1 MKPTINEDI
10 SRQIANLVHKYIR
23 LRALYT
29 KELAKNYDLSVMQL
43 LCLECL
49 YENDRLS
56 MSDIAENIMVN
67 VSTVTGIVDRLEKKG
82 FLERCRESGDRRV
95 ITIALTEKG
104 RTLAENSPPLVHHRI
119 VDAVKRLSKNERE
132 EISKALNSLSRL
144 IEDGEEDRDH
154 RLTPAIQ
161 QAKNTVDHLRGYN

>member
-1 MKPTINEDI
+1 MKSAIYEDI
-10 SRQIANLVHKYIR
+10 SRQIANLIHKYIR

-29 KELAKNYDLSVMQL
+29 KELAKNYNLSVMQL

-104 RTLAENSPPLVHHRI
+104 RNLAENSPPLVHHKI
-119 VDAVKRLSKNERE
+119 IDAVKRLSETERA
-132 EISKALNSLSRL
+132 EISKALNTLSRL
-144 IEDGEEDRDH
+144 IETDEDDSQH
-154 RLTPAIQ
+154 KLTPAIQ
-161 QAKNTVDHLRGYN
+161 QAEDTMRQLREYT

>member
-1 MKPTINEDI
+1 MKSTKDEDI
-10 SRQIANLVHKYIR
+10 SRQIANLIHKYIR

-49 YENDRLS
+49 YESDRLS

-104 RTLAENSPPLVHHRI
+104 RNLAENSPPLVHHRI
-119 VDAVKRLSKNERE
+119 VDAVKRLSETERA
-132 EISKALNSLSRL
+132 EISKALNTLSRL
-144 IEDGEEDRDH
+144 IETGEEDRDH
-154 RLTPAIQ
+154 RLKPAIQ
-161 QAKNTVDHLRGYN
+161 QAKNIVDHLREYS